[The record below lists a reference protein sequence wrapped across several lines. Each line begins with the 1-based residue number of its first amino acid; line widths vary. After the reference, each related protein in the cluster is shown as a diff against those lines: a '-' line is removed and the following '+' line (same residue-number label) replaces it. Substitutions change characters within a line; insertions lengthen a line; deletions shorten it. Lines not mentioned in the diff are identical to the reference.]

1 LRTKK
6 EAIAHCVVG
15 TMAESARARDDN
27 SAKGIISS
35 LDYKK
40 AKIYSRF
47 FHPRD

>member
-1 LRTKK
+1 LCAKK
-6 EAIAHCVVG
+6 EAIAHCVTG

-35 LDYKK
+35 LDYKR
-40 AKIYSRF
+40 AKIYSRL